1 MPKDPMSQK
10 TASSYAPDKST
21 ILENVRYKLVC
32 RSRNAEMLKGMPH
45 KDFLDL
51 SAVYRIPMARTPDSE
66 FSLVIQHNSMCTEH
80 GITFKELDAAA
91 YRNTKKEWFKT
102 HALNAFPSSTGTTV
116 LYEVL
121 GGRMVYG
128 SNALLYPKSL
138 DKAAGMLQD
147 DLYVLAFSIHQLIAG
162 PVSGSDPHMLA
173 LAAQAIGSAGMPPEY
188 FLSGSVYRYDRSSG
202 SLEIAVP
209 SAGRM

>member
-1 MPKDPMSQK
+1 MNNGLDRN
-10 TASSYAPDKST
+10 T
-21 ILENVRYKLVC
+21 ILENVLYKLVH
-32 RSRNAEMLKGMPH
+32 RSTDKEMPKDMPH
-45 KDFLDL
+45 KDYLDL
-51 SAVYRIPMARTPDSE
+51 SAVYRIPAARMRDSE
-66 FSLVIQHNSMCTEH
+66 FSIIIQHHSMYNVH
-80 GITFKELDAAA
+80 GITFEELDAAA
-91 YRNTKKEWFKT
+91 HRNTEKEWFET
-102 HALNAFPSSTGTTV
+102 HALDAFPSSIGTTV

-128 SNALLYPKSL
+128 SNALLYPAAL

-173 LAAQAIGSAGMPPEY
+173 LAAQTIGSAGMPPEY
-188 FLSGSVYRYDRSSG
+188 FLSGSVYRYNRSSG

-209 SAGRM
+209 SACRM